1 MKRINKPSKNNLRKI
16 IISLLIVVL
25 ASLSPNIAAA
35 DPQSDQEYIQQL
47 TERIQLLQD
56 HIDAMGKQIGQTAR
70 SKGMQ
75 FSGGASTNRLAGNT
89 LGRSS
94 RMSDRS
100 QSRLPATGI
109 RSRQTRAR
117 ERSPDTL
124 RQNER
129 TSTDR
134 NFEIVKNRLDAL
146 ENRVRAFRREIKRQK
161 VAQVAQNDGDSK
173 AKNPGELSDWPLLE
187 MEREAQ
193 RIQKEVGAYAAIVE
207 KGAR

>member
-1 MKRINKPSKNNLRKI
+1 MKRKRPSRHNLRRI

-35 DPQSDQEYIQQL
+35 DPQSDQEYLRQL

-129 TSTDR
+129 TSTDS

>member
-1 MKRINKPSKNNLRKI
+1 
-16 IISLLIVVL
+16 
-25 ASLSPNIAAA
+25 
-35 DPQSDQEYIQQL
+35 
-47 TERIQLLQD
+47 
-56 HIDAMGKQIGQTAR
+56 
-70 SKGMQ
+70 
-75 FSGGASTNRLAGNT
+75 
-89 LGRSS
+89 
-94 RMSDRS
+94 MSDRS

-146 ENRVRAFRREIKRQK
+146 ENKVRAYRREIKRHT
-161 VAQVAQNDGDSK
+161 VARVPQNDGDSK
-173 AKNPGELSDWPLLE
+173 AKNPGQLSDWPILE

>member
-1 MKRINKPSKNNLRKI
+1 
-16 IISLLIVVL
+16 
-25 ASLSPNIAAA
+25 
-35 DPQSDQEYIQQL
+35 
-47 TERIQLLQD
+47 
-56 HIDAMGKQIGQTAR
+56 
-70 SKGMQ
+70 
-75 FSGGASTNRLAGNT
+75 
-89 LGRSS
+89 
-94 RMSDRS
+94 MSERS

-134 NFEIVKNRLDAL
+134 NFEIVKTRLDAL

-173 AKNPGELSDWPLLE
+173 AKNPSELSDWPLLE

-193 RIQKEVGAYAAIVE
+193 RLQKEVGAYAAIVE